1 MGRRFQISGASLQRG
16 ISRRMDAQHLSEW
29 FERRTGGKTPPAVQL
44 LLAARS
50 SRAARI
56 KAAKMVVLTLPN
68 PELLEGLRQH
78 PATTAFLGERLGPTS
93 VAIPEHQLASLQDA
107 LRDLGITLDVE

>member
-1 MGRRFQISGASLQRG
+1 
-16 ISRRMDAQHLSEW
+16 MDAPHLSEW
-29 FERRTGGKTPPAVQL
+29 FERRTGSKIPPSVQL

-56 KAAKMVVLTLPN
+56 KAARMVVLTLPN

-78 PATTAFLGERLGPTS
+78 PATSDFLGERLGPTS
-93 VAIPEHQLASLQDA
+93 VAIPEHQLAPLQNA
-107 LRDLGITLDVE
+107 LKELGITLDVE